1 MKKIILFLVSI
12 FLITM
17 VSAETKESLFHVDNN
32 GKVTNLGVVKDLKDL
47 ENGYLQN
54 GEYFYKNGTKLT
66 KESYNHEISKKKLG
80 SDLFEDEKYYYIG
93 AKKIEKKDGVKLF
106 SGMGEASPD
115 EYFSFILV
123 DNNKISLNGDQQ
135 IKADNIDIKTLSQ
148 IGGRYFKDKNGI
160 YYFNQTAFE
169 KINNVDEKSFIIL
182 SETYAKDVKNVY
194 DSGKILKGADS
205 ESFGMVKVNYTWEPP
220 VIPLGYD
227 KNGIYLEGKK
237 ISNIKL
243 SGKVE
248 QVDGIEFRDS
258 KNNYVFLQDPIS
270 DAGKIEKSLAPRDS
284 QYRGGLIHEDNNYV
298 YLLKSKILKN
308 SDFKWLTKNDMY
320 INNGKIYFVGPFSGQ
335 KELNFDLL
343 TFKVLYE
350 SKDGSYKIVKDKN
363 GFYEENLEY
372 SSEDSGIGFKK
383 LEENYEY
390 VQEKGVWV
398 SMTGRMMVDEP
409 EYMVIIRS
417 ENFGNNFYYDP
428 ASKKYFYILLEYA
441 ANAHELSGIKQISK
455 TFENG
460 YFVGK

>member
-1 MKKIILFLVSI
+1 MRKFILFLVSI
-12 FLITM
+12 FLMTVI
-17 VSAETKESLFHVDNN
+17 SAETKQNLFYVNKD
-32 GKVTNLGVVKDLKDL
+32 GKVTNLGVVKDLKNL

-54 GEYFYKNGTKLT
+54 GEYFYKNGAKLT
-66 KESYNHEISKKKLG
+66 KESYNHEISRKKLG
-80 SDLFEDEKYYYIG
+80 NDLFEDEKYYYINN
-93 AKKIEKKDGVKLF
+93 KKIEKKDGVKLF

-115 EYFSFILV
+115 EYYHYILV
-123 DNNKISLNGDQQ
+123 DNNKISLNGDVQ
-135 IKADNIDIKTLSQ
+135 INADNIDIRTLDQ
-148 IGGRYFKDKNGI
+148 IDGGYFKDKNGI
-160 YYFNQTAFE
+160 YYLNQTAFE
-169 KINNVDEKSFIIL
+169 KINNIDEKSFIIL
-182 SETYAKDVKNVY
+182 SETYAKDKKNVY

-248 QVDGIEFRDS
+248 QVDGVEFRDS
-258 KNNYVFLQDPIS
+258 KNNYVFLQDSSS
-270 DAGKIEKSLAPRDS
+270 DAVKIEKSVSPRDS

-308 SDFKWLTKNDMY
+308 SDFKWLTKNDIY

-335 KELNFDLL
+335 KELNFDFL

-350 SKDGSYKIVKDKN
+350 SKDSSYKIVKDKN

-372 SSEDSGIGFKK
+372 NSENSGIGFKK
-383 LEENYEY
+383 IAENHIFQTE
-390 VQEKGVWV
+390 QGAQI
-398 SMTGRMMVDEP
+398 STTGEITEMLV
-409 EYMVIIRS
+409 IRS
-417 ENFGNNFYYDP
+417 ENLGNNFYYDSV
-428 ASKKYFYILLEYA
+428 SKNYYYILLDSTGKVYK
-441 ANAHELSGIKQISK
+441 LSEIKEISK